1 MFWLLTEKTSEI
13 SYVIV
18 PCSNQKTLL
27 TESGRTDL
35 PENINTVV
43 YHSFLLYFWKVLA
56 DH

>member
-27 TESGRTDL
+27 TESGRIDL
-35 PENINTVV
+35 PGNINTVV

>member
-13 SYVIV
+13 KYVVV

-27 TESGRTDL
+27 IESGRTDL
-35 PENINTVV
+35 PESINTVV